1 MVSQKIRN
9 TVAGLRERADGR
21 YLDRETFLL
30 GMQVLLLLADE
41 VECMEETPVPPRHRY
56 TGQDGVI
63 DLIPF
68 LKAHGCTL
76 PPPPAPGPGQAP
88 ARGDAS

>member
-9 TVAGLRERADGR
+9 TVASLQERSAGR
-21 YLDRETFLL
+21 YLDRETFAL
-30 GMQVLLLLADE
+30 GMQVLLSLADE
-41 VECMEETPVPPRHRY
+41 VECMEETAVPPRHRY

-68 LKAHGCTL
+68 LKAHGCAPL
-76 PPPPAPGPGQAP
+76 PPPPA
-88 ARGDAS
+88 RGDVS